1 MKKAEDIPNAI
12 DLSKGLSDD
21 ERELLASLL
30 DDDYAGD
37 EIEELP
43 RIGRR
48 EDRSDAPL
56 SFAQQR
62 LWFLDSLNPLSP
74 FYNVGSCIS
83 LS

>member
-1 MKKAEDIPNAI
+1 MKDNPS
-12 DLSKGLSDD
+12 LSNKKEVFDKQ
-21 ERELLASLL
+21 RRLLARLL
-30 DDDYAGD
+30 K
-37 EIEELP
+37 EEADKGTAP
-43 RIGRR
+43 QQSRRIGRR